1 MLSVVICSLAVLL
14 WSAVLL
20 LLWNRTSDPSH
31 FMLGLFPQWLS
42 WISWS
47 QLTLNASAWSLDLIR
62 KSLFLWKSSPFL
74 LLMILP
80 HFPPLIANYHWR
92 CGKVPCHCMWRHFH
106 CFIAQFHFQS
116 NEKKWHSRTETEI
129 FAGKTSDV
137 AHNEW
142 QVNFHIDNDIL
153 MVLKN
158 YPHAHFKLN
167 FVRFM
172 SYRHQCSSSIL
183 IKRSTEWNK
192 IMFSVGTHSP
202 AHGMTKTTYNTST
215 RTTWYTVT
223 YVQIMYK

>member
-1 MLSVVICSLAVLL
+1 MFASSGGSLKLFSLALTQKKLL
-14 WSAVLL
+14 VRETPVTENEANTVRA
-20 LLWNRTSDPSH
+20 N
-31 FMLGLFPQWLS
+31 M
-42 WISWS
+42 
-47 QLTLNASAWSLDLIR
+47 
-62 KSLFLWKSSPFL
+62 
-74 LLMILP
+74 MI
-80 HFPPLIANYHWR
+80 FYR
-92 CGKVPCHCMWRHFH
+92 FHFH

-158 YPHAHFKLN
+158 YPYAHFKLN

-172 SYRHQCSSSIL
+172 SYRLQCSSSIL

-215 RTTWYTVT
+215 RTAWYTVT